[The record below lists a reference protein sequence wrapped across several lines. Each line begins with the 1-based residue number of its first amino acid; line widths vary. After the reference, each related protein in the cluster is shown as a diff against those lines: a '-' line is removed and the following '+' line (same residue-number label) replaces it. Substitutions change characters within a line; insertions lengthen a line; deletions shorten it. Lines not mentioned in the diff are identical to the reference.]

1 MNYTGNMTINTRP
14 NYGMFNYMNSQER
27 VRFSQEVYNAGT
39 PYYQEPINQPY
50 TYEGALKMYLEGEM
64 DYETYTKRKA
74 FLETVNTDWFD
85 LLTRTAVSH
94 NHNLSVAGGTEEVT
108 YNASVGY
115 NNTMGQE
122 IGNSSER
129 MTGRLALNARL
140 HEKVRLDVQINA
152 TSTETKTVG
161 QGVNPL

>member
-85 LLTRTAVSH
+85 LVDPHGCQSQ
-94 NHNLSVAGGTEEVT
+94 S
-108 YNASVGY
+108 
-115 NNTMGQE
+115 
-122 IGNSSER
+122 
-129 MTGRLALNARL
+129 
-140 HEKVRLDVQINA
+140 
-152 TSTETKTVG
+152 
-161 QGVNPL
+161 